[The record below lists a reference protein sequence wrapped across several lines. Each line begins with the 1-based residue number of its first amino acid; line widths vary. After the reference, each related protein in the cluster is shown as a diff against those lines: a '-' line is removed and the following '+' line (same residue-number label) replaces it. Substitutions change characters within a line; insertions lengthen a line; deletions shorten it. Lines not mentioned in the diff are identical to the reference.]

1 MKRTPPAIPNE
12 RGDGRPIGARRGRVE
27 DGRGR
32 DGKAWPQYTVPDE
45 PRQSSA
51 VSAFLTPDDGSRRA
65 TGRPRSTIDTASP
78 PLRPSIK
85 ALKPFFV

>member
-1 MKRTPPAIPNE
+1 M
-12 RGDGRPIGARRGRVE
+12 
-27 DGRGR
+27 
-32 DGKAWPQYTVPDE
+32 AWPQYTVPDE

-51 VSAFLTPDDGSRRA
+51 VSAFLMPDDRLQPRHRS
-65 TGRPRSTIDTASP
+65 PRSTIDTASP